1 MNAHHYPC
9 LCDGCKAT
17 LGPDGVAATRRV
29 MRRARDATTR
39 ARRKQEALNAPAIA
53 RAARPPN
60 PDSCAHC
67 GAEWGDLCPCTPE
80 GLARLLGTDVA

>member
-29 MRRARDATTR
+29 MRRARETATR
-39 ARRKQEALNAPAIA
+39 ARQRFEALN
-53 RAARPPN
+53 PPRVHE
-60 PDSCAHC
+60 PDPGDCAHC

-80 GLARLLGTDVA
+80 GLARLLGTPVA